1 MLNTCSP
8 WRLTMMVLH
17 DIQPALLFTYGNG
30 PAQPVELTAFKTL
43 YTFTCSSAN
52 ELLTL

>member
-30 PAQPVELTAFKTL
+30 PAQPVEPQPSKHCIHSPAAVQMN
-43 YTFTCSSAN
+43 C
-52 ELLTL
+52 